1 VTLELVGGLGTLRT
15 LTSLV
20 GPDRLTVE
28 LGPEDVIPPAGT
40 RARFR
45 VDVAGSPVAGDARVR
60 GAQTVETAEGRAM
73 LLDLEVTSLD
83 PGATQYL
90 RRTAFRDSVLRY
102 AERNPDGHRILASAD
117 GRGPHA
123 PTAPD
128 TRPVREREGRWVDEV
143 ELLPRS
149 ERPLRPAASGG
160 AARPSRKRPK
170 PGRHTWELEDRFR
183 GGRG

>member
-1 VTLELVGGLGTLRT
+1 VILDLAGGLGTLRT

-20 GPDRLTVE
+20 GPDRLAVE
-28 LGPEDVIPPAGT
+28 LGPDDVIPPAGT

-45 VDVAGSPVAGDARVR
+45 IDVAGSPVAGDARVR
-60 GAQTVETAEGRAM
+60 GAQILETPDGRTM
-73 LLDLEVTSLD
+73 LLELAVTSLD

-102 AERNPDGHRILASAD
+102 ADRNPDGHRILASAD
-117 GRGPHA
+117 GRGPRA

-128 TRPVREREGRWVDEV
+128 TRPVHEREGRWVDQPEP
-143 ELLPRS
+143 LPRS
-149 ERPLRPAASGG
+149 ERPVRPAKGG
-160 AARPSRKRPK
+160 TPAAPRKRPK
-170 PGRHTWELEDRFR
+170 PGRHSWELEDRFR